1 MVKDH
6 KSDLEH
12 KITEMDIYNYELK
25 DWEDYVT
32 GILLAENEEWVLLNE
47 IPADYVSDG
56 YCLVNKQQLVDHFKD
71 DDTDLK
77 EKVLGLKG
85 FQPQLPQGVSLANI
99 DDMLRAI
106 EQHYHI
112 FGVQDE
118 EESIQIGTIQSIVAN
133 ELRLNYINS
142 YGEMDDATSPPI
154 FKTDIQT
161 VTFGTDYL
169 YSIYLL
175 WKNQM

>member
-1 MVKDH
+1 
-6 KSDLEH
+6 
-12 KITEMDIYNYELK
+12 
-25 DWEDYVT
+25 
-32 GILLAENEEWVLLNE
+32 
-47 IPADYVSDG
+47 
-56 YCLVNKQQLVDHFKD
+56 
-71 DDTDLK
+71 
-77 EKVLGLKG
+77 LKG

>member
-1 MVKDH
+1 
-6 KSDLEH
+6 
-12 KITEMDIYNYELK
+12 MDVYNYEIK

-32 GILLAENEEWVLLNE
+32 GIVLEENKEWVLLHE
-47 IPADYVSDG
+47 IPADYVPDG
-56 YCLVNKQQLVDHFKD
+56 YCLVKKGHLVDYFKD

-77 EKVLGLKG
+77 EIVLQLKG
-85 FQPQLPQGVSLANI
+85 YSPQLPQGVSLGEL

-118 EESIQIGTIQSIVAN
+118 EESIQIGTIQSIVGN

-142 YGEMDDATSPPI
+142 YGEMEEATSPPV
-154 FKTDIQT
+154 FRSDIQT
-161 VTFGTDYL
+161 ITFGTDYL
-169 YSIYLL
+169 YSIHLL
-175 WKNQM
+175 WKNQE